1 MQLKI
6 KMGKKAVRCQ
16 HISRAGP
23 SWCGPNTRPR
33 PGATTCSFVIHNV
46 IVRSQ
51 PCYNL
56 FDEVVLA
63 K

>member
-51 PCYNL
+51 PML
-56 FDEVVLA
+56 QPF
-63 K
+63 